1 MRTVLAAVY
10 VFLKTVTSYPTR
22 LYNKIKYK
30 DQKMGYDL
38 NYKKLN
44 KMTSRMLKILGIEVK
59 LEGNCD
65 LEEKPFL
72 YVGNH
77 RSDFDSLILIAYTK
91 RPIVFIG
98 KSEIKKMPFI
108 GKWFTDI
115 GCIFIDRE
123 DAKASMAAI
132 VEGIKRLKNGYS
144 LVIFPEGG
152 RTREE
157 GIREFKPGSMKLA
170 TKSGVDI
177 VPITFY
183 NTEECY
189 ERYHKLKPAKVKMAV
204 GEPINQEKE
213 GLKSTTEI
221 ARYVQCL
228 IENNYKEMAGID
240 TNENH

>member
-1 MRTVLAAVY
+1 MRAIFVAIYVLT
-10 VFLKTVTSYPTR
+10 KTVSAYPV
-22 LYNKIKYK
+22 KIYYKMKYK
-30 DQKMGYDL
+30 DMKKIHDL

-44 KMTSRMLKILGIEVK
+44 KMACRMLKILGIQVDA
-59 LEGNCD
+59 EGSCD
-65 LEEKPFL
+65 FEEDKPLL

-77 RSDFDSLILIAYTK
+77 RSDLDSIILIALTK

-132 VEGIKRLKNGYS
+132 VEGINRLKNGYS

-157 GIREFKPGSMKLA
+157 GIRDFKPGSLKLA
-170 TKSGVDI
+170 TKSGVDV
-177 VPITFY
+177 VPVTFY
-183 NTEECY
+183 NTEACY
-189 ERYHKLKPAKVKMAV
+189 ERQHKLRPAKVKMTV
-204 GEPINQEKE
+204 GKPVNIEETE
-213 GLKSTTEI
+213 LKSTMEI
-221 ARYVQCL
+221 ANYIQHI
-228 IENNYKEMAGID
+228 IEEKYEEMAGRKNIL
-240 TNENH
+240 

>member
-1 MRTVLAAVY
+1 MRTLFAAMY
-10 VFLKTVTSYPTR
+10 VFIQTMVSYPQR
-22 LYNKIKYK
+22 MYNKMRYK
-30 DQKMGYDL
+30 DMKKGYDL
-38 NYKKLN
+38 NYQKLN
-44 KMTSRMLKILGIEVK
+44 KLTYRMLKIMGIRVEV
-59 LEGNCD
+59 EGNCD
-65 LEEKPFL
+65 LEDKSFL

-177 VPITFY
+177 VPVTFY

-204 GEPINQEKE
+204 GEPINVEKV
-213 GLKSTTEI
+213 GLNSTTEI
-221 ARYVQCL
+221 AQYIQNL
-228 IENNYKEMAGID
+228 IENKDMEMAGID
-240 TNENH
+240 TNENR